1 MSLVIENISNNIDIN
16 NDIFTIKELLKVIN
30 YEFNELY
37 IDKFWENITDDKW
50 IYIDNEILLWIGY
63 NSEESKQ
70 NKQNYIKLLKEN
82 FEEISDYNLLNT
94 NSFNNFLS
102 MSNLHLE
109 NINTHNKVKHLIISP
124 DCFKQ
129 SLMILRTNKSK
140 EIRKYYTEL
149 EKIFKFYLQYQS
161 KYQELKNLKVNEE
174 LEEVKSNLEN
184 KENEFK
190 RFIINQSNKL
200 IKLEKDE
207 YVYGST
213 NHLNALSNITK
224 FGKSKNVTRRLCN
237 FNINALDENEF
248 YYFLI
253 KKCYD
258 SNTLESLIHS
268 LLKPFNYKNEL
279 FQLHSTPLLKIVN
292 KICFEYNKL
301 TDLVNEYIEN
311 EFQDDL
317 NLEVKIPKPLTGD
330 EIKNIKQNIEIES
343 GDEDDEETDINIERI
358 AIEDNIH
365 IYKGIKLYNCPRCK
379 IFTCKERNTMLNHIS
394 RSTKCEENKDASEIN
409 IEELIKKNNI
419 KFYPCE
425 KCNKMTF
432 STPAK
437 LRRHQY
443 SLTPCTEVF
452 RCEPC
457 NLDFRIEVDLN
468 AHKNR
473 IGCLSNRNI
482 EETKDEEVNTQ
493 DSGDPPKVNIIN
505 GMEFYKCNLCD
516 LLFKSKQNLNSH
528 LNRKIKCNELHVC
541 KLCNK
546 KFHSIENLRKH
557 EKKSTDCDKNIFKC
571 KNCNKIVMTNKSLKN
586 HIKLNN
592 CIKFNIKT

>member
-1 MSLVIENISNNIDIN
+1 MYATTYIEN
-16 NDIFTIKELLKVIN
+16 NDINT
-30 YEFNELY
+30 
-37 IDKFWENITDDKW
+37 
-50 IYIDNEILLWIGY
+50 
-63 NSEESKQ
+63 S
-70 NKQNYIKLLKEN
+70 NK
-82 FEEISDYNLLNT
+82 T
-94 NSFNNFLS
+94 
-102 MSNLHLE
+102 
-109 NINTHNKVKHLIISP
+109 KHLIVSP

-129 SLMILRTNKSK
+129 SLMILKTNKSK
-140 EIRKYYTEL
+140 EIKKYYIEL
-149 EKIFKFYLQYQS
+149 EKIFKFYLQYQN
-161 KYQELKNLKVNEE
+161 KYQELKNLEINKE

-190 RFIINQSNKL
+190 RFIINQSNKV

-213 NHLNALSNITK
+213 NNLNALSNITK
-224 FGKSKNVTRRLCN
+224 FGKSKNVISRLCN
-237 FNINALDENEF
+237 FNINALDDNQF
-248 YYFLI
+248 YYFMI

-301 TDLVNEYIEN
+301 TDLVNDYIEN

-317 NLEVKIPKPLTGD
+317 NLEIKIPKALVED
-330 EIKNIKQNIEIES
+330 EIKKIKQDIEIES
-343 GDEDDEETDINIERI
+343 GDEGDETDINIERM

-379 IFTCKERNTMLNHIS
+379 IFTCKERNTMLNHIA
-394 RSTKCEENKDASEIN
+394 RSTKCEENKDTLDIN
-409 IEELIKKNNI
+409 IEELIIKNNI

-432 STPAK
+432 STPTK
-437 LRRHQY
+437 LRRHQF
-443 SLTPCTEVF
+443 SLTPCTEIF

-457 NLDFRIEVDLN
+457 NLDFRIEADLN

-473 IGCLSNRNI
+473 IICLGNKQI
-482 EETKDEEVNTQ
+482 EEESKDEEVNIQTEH
-493 DSGDPPKVNIIN
+493 KVNIIN
-505 GMEFYKCNLCD
+505 GMEFYKCNLCK
-516 LLFKSKQNLNSH
+516 LIFKSKQNLTSH

-557 EKKSTDCDKNIFKC
+557 EKNSTNCDKNIFKC
-571 KNCNKIVMTNKSLKN
+571 NNCNKKFMTNKSLKN

-592 CIKFNIKT
+592 CIKDKY

>member
-1 MSLVIENISNNIDIN
+1 MSLIIENITNNININ
-16 NDIFTIKELLKVIN
+16 NYILSVKEILKLVN

-37 IDKFWENITDDKW
+37 IDRFWSNITDDKW
-50 IYIDNEILLWIGY
+50 LYIDNEMLLWIGY
-63 NSEESKQ
+63 SDIDLPSAKRT
-70 NKQNYIKLLKEN
+70 YSLILKEN
-82 FEEISDYNLLNT
+82 FEEIKDYKSLN
-94 NSFNNFLS
+94 SREFNIISKCVLA
-102 MSNLHLE
+102 HLE
-109 NINTHNKVKHLIISP
+109 NYDFNLHNKTKHLLVSP

-129 SLMILRTNKSK
+129 SLMLLKTNKSK

-161 KYQELKNLKVNEE
+161 KYQELKNLKINKE
-174 LEEVKSNLEN
+174 LEETKINLEN

-190 RFIINQSNKL
+190 RFIINQSNKV

-224 FGKSKNVTRRLCN
+224 FGKSKNVNSRLCN
-237 FNINALDENEF
+237 FNINALDDNEF
-248 YYFLI
+248 YHFLI
-253 KKCYD
+253 KKVYD
-258 SNTLESLIHS
+258 SSTLESLIHS

-292 KICFEYNKL
+292 KICYEYDKL
-301 TDLVNEYIEN
+301 TDLVNDYIEN

-317 NLEVKIPKPLTGD
+317 NLEVKIPKPLTGE
-330 EIKNIKQNIEIES
+330 EIKNIKNDIYIENES
-343 GDEDDEETDINIERI
+343 DDEEKETDINIDRM

-365 IYKGIKLYNCPRCK
+365 IYKGIKLYNCPRCN

-394 RSTKCEENKDASEIN
+394 RSTKCEENKNENIN

-425 KCNKMTF
+425 KCNKITF

-443 SLTPCTEVF
+443 SLTPCTESF

-473 IGCLSNRNI
+473 INCLGNKNNE
-482 EETKDEEVNTQ
+482 EETKNKEVNIQ
-493 DSGDPPKVNIIN
+493 NIPKVNIIN
-505 GMEFYKCNLCD
+505 GMEFYKCNLCE

-541 KLCNK
+541 RLCNK
-546 KFHSIENLRKH
+546 KFHSIANLRKH
-557 EKKSTDCDKNIFKC
+557 EKNSTECDKNIFKC
-571 KNCNKIVMTNKSLKN
+571 SNCNKTFMSNKSLKN

-592 CIKFNIKT
+592 CIKDKY

>member
-16 NDIFTIKELLKVIN
+16 NDILTVKELLKLVN
-30 YEFNELY
+30 YEYNELY
-37 IDKFWENITDDKW
+37 IDKFWNNITNDKW
-50 IYIDNEILLWIGY
+50 LYIDNEMLKYIGY
-63 NSEESKQ
+63 SDIDINSSKRA
-70 NKQNYIKLLKEN
+70 YVIILKDH
-82 FEEISDYNLLNT
+82 FEEIKEYKLLN
-94 NSFNNFLS
+94 SKEFLDIS
-102 MSNLHLE
+102 KCMIMHLE
-109 NINTHNKVKHLIISP
+109 NNEINKHNKTKHLIISP

-129 SLMILRTNKSK
+129 SLMLLKTNKAK

-174 LEEVKSNLEN
+174 LKEVKSNLEN

-190 RFIINQSNKL
+190 RFIINQSNKV
-200 IKLEKDE
+200 IKLEKNE

-224 FGKSKNVTRRLCN
+224 FGKSKNVTSRLCN

-248 YYFLI
+248 YHFLI
-253 KKCYD
+253 KKVYD
-258 SNTLESLIHS
+258 SSTLESLIHS

-301 TDLVNEYIEN
+301 TDLVNDYIEN

-317 NLEVKIPKPLTGD
+317 NLEVKIPKPLKGD
-330 EIKNIKQNIEIES
+330 EIKNIKQDIEINNDIDS
-343 GDEDDEETDINIERI
+343 DEETDINIDRM

-365 IYKGIKLYNCPRCK
+365 IYKGIKLYNCPRCN

-394 RSTKCEENKDASEIN
+394 RSTKCEENKNEQIN

-443 SLTPCTEVF
+443 SLTPCTESF

-473 IGCLSNRNI
+473 INCLGNKKTE

-505 GMEFYKCNLCD
+505 GMEFYKCNLCG

-557 EKKSTDCDKNIFKC
+557 EKNSTECDKNIFKC
-571 KNCNKIVMTNKSLKN
+571 GNCNKTFMSNKSLKN

-592 CIKFNIKT
+592 CIKDKY

>member
-1 MSLVIENISNNIDIN
+1 MSLIIENITNNININ
-16 NDIFTIKELLKVIN
+16 NDILSVKEILKLVN

-37 IDKFWENITDDKW
+37 IDRFWSNITDDKW
-50 IYIDNEILLWIGY
+50 LYIDNEMLLWIGY
-63 NSEESKQ
+63 SDIDLPSAKRT
-70 NKQNYIKLLKEN
+70 YSLILKDN
-82 FEEISDYNLLNT
+82 FEEIKDYKSLN
-94 NSFNNFLS
+94 SREFNIISKCVLA
-102 MSNLHLE
+102 HLE
-109 NINTHNKVKHLIISP
+109 NYDFNLHNKTKHLLVSP

-129 SLMILRTNKSK
+129 SLMLLKTNKSK

-161 KYQELKNLKVNEE
+161 KYQELKNLKINKE
-174 LEEVKSNLEN
+174 LEETKINLEN

-190 RFIINQSNKL
+190 RFIINQSNKV
-200 IKLEKDE
+200 IKLEKEE

-224 FGKSKNVTRRLCN
+224 FGKSKNVNSRLCN
-237 FNINALDENEF
+237 FNINALDDNEF
-248 YYFLI
+248 YHFLI
-253 KKCYD
+253 KKVYD
-258 SNTLESLIHS
+258 SSTLESLIHS

-292 KICFEYNKL
+292 KICYEYDKL
-301 TDLVNEYIEN
+301 TDLVNDYIEN

-317 NLEVKIPKPLTGD
+317 NLEVKIPKPLTGE
-330 EIKNIKQNIEIES
+330 EIKNIKNDIYIENES
-343 GDEDDEETDINIERI
+343 DDEEKETDINIDRM

-365 IYKGIKLYNCPRCK
+365 IYKGIKLYNCPRCN

-394 RSTKCEENKDASEIN
+394 RSTKCEENKNENIN

-425 KCNKMTF
+425 KCNKITF

-443 SLTPCTEVF
+443 SLTPCTESF

-473 IGCLSNRNI
+473 INCLGNKNNK
-482 EETKDEEVNTQ
+482 EETKNKEVNIQ
-493 DSGDPPKVNIIN
+493 NIPKVNIIN
-505 GMEFYKCNLCD
+505 GMEFYKCNLCE

-541 KLCNK
+541 RLCNK
-546 KFHSIENLRKH
+546 KFHSVENLRKH
-557 EKKSTDCDKNIFKC
+557 EKNSTECDKNIFKC
-571 KNCNKIVMTNKSLKN
+571 GNCNKTFMSNKSLKN

-592 CIKFNIKT
+592 CIKDKH